1 MEWYDWFVYASF
13 SLYFAKVFFPRGDQT
28 AQLLQAAA
36 VFAVG
41 FLARPVGAWLMGV
54 YADQAGR
61 KTALVASVALM
72 CAGSLAVAVLPGYA
86 VIGPAAPIILTL
98 ARLVQG
104 LSVGGEYG
112 ASATYMS
119 EMAGKARR
127 GFFSSF
133 QFVTLI
139 GGQLCALGVLI
150 GLQHLLTRDQ
160 LDAWGWRIPF
170 VIGALLAVVVFWI
183 QNGLEETG
191 AFQSA
196 GGGARRLS
204 VTLRLIREHPLETWM
219 VFVLSGAG
227 GLTFYCF
234 TTYLQKFLT
243 NTARF
248 SADVATQISAASLV
262 VYLLA
267 VPVYGWLGDVVGRR
281 TLLVVSFGVG
291 ALTAWPILSA
301 LAAASEASV
310 ALALACAAVIILAGY
325 SAVNAVVKAELFPTP
340 VRALGVSL
348 PYALGNALFGG
359 TAEYVALAFK
369 RAGHESGF
377 YLYVAAIEAV
387 ACLVA
392 LRMTPSALDGWRI
405 ENGSSFPLDEG
416 GEGHSGQAELNPLP
430 AGQFR
435 RHEGVGGRQPTGHL
449 GSVDLGEFIEPDPLG
464 ARKIRRGPRPARL
477 HERLERD
484 VRHLDGTAVSRRGDR
499 EHSPADLVDLVD
511 APLHIHGHRR
521 QGAAG
526 GVERLRAHASTPTP
540 MGHATPVPPTPQ

>member
-1 MEWYDWFVYASF
+1 MRCGSTARTRRSTPPTGSTRISGPGHSDLRRLRAILGGSAGNLVEWYDWFAYASF
-13 SLYFAKVFFPRGDQT
+13 SLYFAKVFFPRGEAT

-41 FLARPVGAWLMGV
+41 FLARPFGAWLMGV
-54 YADQAGR
+54 YADRAGR
-61 KTALVASVALM
+61 KAALVASVALM
-72 CAGSLAVAVLPGYA
+72 CAGSLAVAILPGYA

-127 GFFSSF
+127 GFLSSF

-150 GLQHLLTRDQ
+150 ILQHLLSRHQ
-160 LDAWGWRIPF
+160 LDDWGWRVPF

-183 QNGLEETG
+183 QRSLDETS
-191 AFQSA
+191 AFQA
-196 GGGARRLS
+196 PDAGARRLS
-204 VTLRLIREHPLETWM
+204 ITWRLIREHPVETWI

-243 NTARF
+243 NTAHF
-248 SADVATQISAASLV
+248 TADVATQISAVSLI

-267 VPVYGWLGDVVGRR
+267 VPVYGWLGDLIGRR
-281 TLLVVSFGVG
+281 TLLIGSFGVG
-291 ALTAWPILSA
+291 AAAAWPILSA
-301 LAAASEASV
+301 LAHARDASL
-310 ALALACAAVIILAGY
+310 ALALACAAVCILAGY

-369 RAGHESGF
+369 QAGRESGF
-377 YLYVAAIEAV
+377 YVYVAVIEAA

-392 LRMTPSALDGWRI
+392 WRMRDTQR
-405 ENGSSFPLDEG
+405 
-416 GEGHSGQAELNPLP
+416 
-430 AGQFR
+430 
-435 RHEGVGGRQPTGHL
+435 L
-449 GSVDLGEFIEPDPLG
+449 GL
-464 ARKIRRGPRPARL
+464 
-477 HERLERD
+477 
-484 VRHLDGTAVSRRGDR
+484 
-499 EHSPADLVDLVD
+499 LVD
-511 APLHIHGHRR
+511 
-521 QGAAG
+521 
-526 GVERLRAHASTPTP
+526 
-540 MGHATPVPPTPQ
+540 